1 MAPVS
6 NPDKDV
12 DGPDGGECLFS
23 VASELSLIKWLKAEK
38 LANMLASLQQGDT
51 LGPLILHVC

>member
-23 VASELSLIKWLKAEK
+23 VASELSLIK
-38 LANMLASLQQGDT
+38 
-51 LGPLILHVC
+51 